1 MPESGR
7 KRVAAAR
14 HPLYPSGVPSRPPWR
29 SRGAESFQVRRAHPL
44 VFVAMWAVVALLAVA
59 GFAAFQIGGRQAP
72 QSSHADLGREVG
84 ALAGLGFNAPRVE
97 SAVAVSDSPI
107 QDAAAS
113 DRALTRST
121 GADTSADTVPTHGWL
136 SEMQVRSLV
145 SKYFAPEDVNRAI
158 RVAWCESRFNPDS
171 NDPQTGGT
179 GLFHHL
185 PQFWSQRAEATG
197 FSGAEPTDPEA
208 NVAAAAYAIYNEGG
222 WAVFNCSP

>member
-1 MPESGR
+1 
-7 KRVAAAR
+7 
-14 HPLYPSGVPSRPPWR
+14 
-29 SRGAESFQVRRAHPL
+29 
-44 VFVAMWAVVALLAVA
+44 MWAVVALLAVA
-59 GFAAFQIGGRQAP
+59 GFAAFQIGGREAP

-97 SAVAVSDSPI
+97 SAVAVSEAPI
-107 QDAAAS
+107 DDAAAS
-113 DRALTRST
+113 DRALTQAT
-121 GADTSADTVPTHGWL
+121 GVDPSADTVPTHGWL

-185 PQFWSQRAEATG
+185 PQFWEQRADAAG
-197 FSGAEPTDPEA
+197 FPGSDPTDPEA